1 MRFQRLGFLT
11 LAMIIGPGRAL
22 AEDAKKDLEKLQGNW
37 VLVSAETKG
46 KDITNN
52 VKREFSMNIKGKKF
66 VVEFG
71 GNRFVRTIR
80 VNSAKSPKE
89 IDLGLPTTAKREL
102 GIYALEGDKLKISWV
117 TLGQGRPKGFA
128 TNAKTD
134 QTTLVV
140 KRKKR

>member
-1 MRFQRLGFLT
+1 MRFQRKAFLA
-11 LAMIIGPGRAL
+11 LAMVIGVVKAFG
-22 AEDAKKDLEKLQGNW
+22 EDAKKDMEKLQGDW
-37 VLVSAETKG
+37 DLVSAERRG

-52 VKREFSMNIKGKKF
+52 IKREFSMNIKGKKF

-71 GNRFVRTIR
+71 GNRYFFTIR

-89 IDLGLPTTAKREL
+89 IDLGLATTAKRAL

-117 TLGQGRPKGFA
+117 PVGQGRPKGFA
-128 TNAKTD
+128 TNAKTN